1 MNEIESRYHTNLL
14 QHGFQEEAPSEAF
27 NPIGRLYSIPSS
39 LGEGV
44 YWVYSQKDLYDIK
57 IHDFHFYEDSFFHF
71 GIPEGCLGICYYDSI
86 SGEEI
91 SPYRRLTAGCVKS
104 YIGGLEPCR
113 TLVHK
118 NIPIRS
124 IDIEITPAYYDKY
137 LKEQYPNEYIDPH
150 EAFSNIAL
158 TDHFPEMI
166 QLLRQIRDY
175 KGDGIAAKL
184 FYEGKVTE
192 ALSLIMAYNNR
203 QKNTPSVKITNS
215 DLRALDNATAY
226 INDHFNCDISVDQL
240 SHIACMG
247 RTKLKLAFKEV
258 YGTSITEYIQ
268 QRRLSHAETLLSLTD
283 FTVEQ
288 VAAAV
293 GYNNAGRFASMFKK
307 STGVYPA
314 EYRKIAQR
322 K

>member
-1 MNEIESRYHTNLL
+1 MSEIENRYHTNLL
-14 QHGFQEEAPSEAF
+14 KHGFQEEAPNTSF
-27 NPIGRLYSIPSS
+27 NSIGKLYSVPRN

-44 YWVYSQKDLYDIK
+44 YWIYSQEDLYDIK
-57 IHDFHFYEDSFFHF
+57 IHDFHFFTDSFFDF
-71 GIPEGCLGICYYDSI
+71 SISEGCLGICYYDSI

-104 YIGGLEPCR
+104 FIGGMEPCK

-124 IDIEITPAYYDKY
+124 IDIEITPAYYDRY
-137 LKEQYPNEYIDPH
+137 LKEKFPNEYIDPH

-166 QLLRQIRDY
+166 QLLRQVWNY
-175 KGDGIAAKL
+175 KGEGIAAKL
-184 FYEGKVTE
+184 FYDGKVTE
-192 ALSLIMAYNNR
+192 AIALIMEYNSGR
-203 QKNTPSVKITNS
+203 RKAPSVKIS
-215 DLRALDNATAY
+215 KADLHAIENAAAY

-268 QRRLSHAETLLSLTD
+268 QRRLSHAETLLTLTD
-283 FTVEQ
+283 FTIEQ
-288 VAAAV
+288 VAVAV
-293 GYNNAGRFASMFKK
+293 GYNNGGRFASMFKK

-314 EYRKIAQR
+314 EYRKMSQR
-322 K
+322 T